1 MTKSMALPLKNRRGQ
16 FLIEGVLL
24 MTITIGLFIFGM
36 GKLREGQFLAKL
48 ISGPWEKVA
57 VMIETGTW
65 ETRAVGVAKH
75 PNTQNRGISLD
86 PGQ

>member
-1 MTKSMALPLKNRRGQ
+1 MMKSLRNRRGE
-16 FLIEGVLL
+16 FLIETVL
-24 MTITIGLFIFGM
+24 MMIVTIGLFIFGM
-36 GKLREGQFLAKL
+36 GKLREGGFLAKM

-65 ETRAVGVAKH
+65 ETRNVGVTKH
-75 PNTQNRGISLD
+75 PNTRDRGISLD

>member
-1 MTKSMALPLKNRRGQ
+1 MTKQLAQPLRNRRGQ
-16 FLIEGVLL
+16 FLIETVLM
-24 MTITIGLFIFGM
+24 MTVTIGLFVFGTA
-36 GKLREGQFLAKL
+36 KLREGKFLAKL

-65 ETRAVGVAKH
+65 ETRAVGVTKH